1 MEGERGVTMM
11 TRGSRL
17 NPPASS
23 VPAADQSSSEPPAAE
38 RRRWRRWVA
47 VGALGLSLG
56 TVGLTAAGSL
66 LVLPEQTQAAD
77 VILVLG
83 GDGPPRAVRAA
94 ALFRAGLA
102 PRVLVSGDGDCR
114 DIQDII
120 VAQGVPLEAVSLEC
134 ESRNTYENAALS
146 APLLIGLH
154 ARKVLLVTS
163 WFHLHRAL
171 ACFTSAVPT
180 VRWLPV
186 GAPPPPGWRDGPV
199 ALLSTAS
206 LVAREYVKLVWYFL
220 RYGLKPRA

>member
-1 MEGERGVTMM
+1 MM
-11 TRGSRL
+11 ARRSRL
-17 NPPASS
+17 NPPALSAR
-23 VPAADQSSSEPPAAE
+23 PADQSSNGHPAAE
-38 RRRWRRWVA
+38 RRRWPHWVA
-47 VGALGLSLG
+47 VGALGLGLG
-56 TVGLTAAGSL
+56 AAGLTTAGSL
-66 LVLPEQTQAAD
+66 LVIPEQAQAAD

-120 VAQGVPLEAVSLEC
+120 VAHGVPLEAVLLEC

-146 APLLIGLH
+146 APLLTGLH

-171 ACFTSAVPT
+171 ACLTSAAPT

-186 GAPPPPGWRDGPV
+186 GAPPPPGWHDGPIV
-199 ALLSTAS
+199 LLSTAS
-206 LVAREYVKLVWYFL
+206 LVATEYVKLVWYFL
-220 RYGLKPRA
+220 RYGLRPTT